1 MTINEEVTKKLMTE
15 MIHAVDMVEERE
27 EKLLDMGITISYF
40 DGTEYFFKTLFK
52 DCNVDYWDI
61 ILDREK
67 SVEER
72 VEELIKIYDGSHETF
87 GCGEG

>member
-1 MTINEEVTKKLMTE
+1 MKINEETTKKLMTE
-15 MIHAVDMVEERE
+15 MVHAVDMVEERE

-72 VEELIKIYDGSHETF
+72 VEELIKIYDGSES
-87 GCGEG
+87 